1 MAPLRMIIDTDG
13 GIDDASALW
22 WALESP
28 DVDLV
33 GVTTVHGNIDSVT
46 AAANVCRI
54 LEAAGRPDVPVA
66 VGADEAFAEA
76 PEMRPADFIH
86 GADGIGETGRP
97 PAGHGP
103 VDESA
108 DELLARLVAESP
120 EPLTLVT
127 IGPLT
132 NIAHRVTADPAWAA
146 RIDRLVIMGGSVSMP
161 GNAKPGAEA
170 NIAHDPAAAAVVVP
184 ADWARPPL
192 MVGLDVTHVGTFT
205 DAEFALAEQGR
216 TRAARYLAEP
226 LAFYRR
232 FGGTFCEPGECP
244 QHDLLAVM
252 AAVIPGLVQG
262 PVLPVAVQDTPGPA
276 WGVVVVDRRVP
287 FFERAGSGS
296 AQPVTD
302 GFSPWE
308 LGLEVDIERFRAEV
322 RRLFGG

>member
-1 MAPLRMIIDTDG
+1 MAVRMVVDTDG

-22 WALESP
+22 WALTSP

-33 GVTTVHGNIDSVT
+33 GVTTVHGNLDATT
-46 AAANVCRI
+46 AAANVCRV
-54 LEAAGRPDVPVA
+54 LEAAGRPDIPVA
-66 VGADEAFAEA
+66 VGAEA
-76 PEMRPADFIH
+76 PFAPAPELRVADFIH
-86 GADGIGETGRP
+86 GRDGLGDTGRP
-97 PAGHGP
+97 PAAHGP

-108 DELLARLVAESP
+108 DELLARLASEST

-132 NIAHRVTADPAWAA
+132 NIAQRIAADPGWAGSFE
-146 RIDRLVIMGGSVSMP
+146 RLVIMGGSVSMP

-170 NIAHDPAAAAVVVP
+170 NIAHDPGAAAVVVH
-184 ADWARPPL
+184 AGWSRPPL
-192 MVGLDVTHVGTFT
+192 MVGLDVTHVGTLT
-205 DAEFALAEQGR
+205 DDELALAQRGL
-216 TRAARYLAEP
+216 TPAARYLAEP

-252 AAVIPGLVQG
+252 AAAVPGLVHG
-262 PVLPVAVQDTPGPA
+262 PVLPIAVQDTPGPA

-287 FFERAGSGS
+287 FFERAGAGS

-308 LGLEVDIERFRAEV
+308 LGLEVDVERFRAEV